1 MSFTLPIYEIESEI
15 LKRIQEHRRLILTA
29 PTGSGK
35 STQVPQMLLK
45 VNPDEKKRIVTLQP
59 RRLAT
64 RLLATRVAEEMGC
77 RIGEMV
83 GYQIRFENRTGSK
96 TRIEFVTEGIL
107 LRRMITDPQLRGIG
121 TLIFDEFHERNLY
134 GDVTLAHAFNLQKT
148 TRPDLVLIIMSAT
161 IQTQKLTDYL
171 RPCSVLESTGRTYPV
186 DIVHQ
191 SVSAGKSRMPVWE
204 QAADAFSEF
213 IRSGEKGDVL
223 IFMPGSFEIHQ
234 TLEAIRHRPEQKGHT
249 LLPLHGELPSRD
261 QDAAV
266 AQQEKPKVVV
276 ATNVAETS
284 LTIHGIRL
292 VIDSGLAR
300 LARYDPY
307 RGINTLF
314 VEKISQA
321 AADQRAGRAGRTQAG
336 KCIRLWSEQDHQ
348 QRFATEIPEI
358 RRLDL
363 SEIILTLKSIGI
375 EDVEAFPWLES
386 PEPKR
391 LNHAVQLLK
400 DLGAMD
406 EEAKLTEVGKRM
418 AAFPLHPRYSRML
431 LAANKLKCV
440 QPAALVASLT
450 QGRDILLRNPDRNV
464 KSFREDRFGAKAS
477 SDFLILIRAW
487 NYAAENSFRLDAC
500 RKAGIHA
507 SASRLIL
514 PVFRHFMKIAEKQG
528 LNTTDTTASEASL
541 LKCLLTGFSDR
552 LAKRVDEGTL
562 RCELAHGGKGV
573 LSRESVVHHSPLF
586 IAAEIREV
594 QMKGGELN
602 TLLSL
607 ASSICKE
614 WLIELYPDEFKSTVQ
629 VQFQPSLKCI
639 VAERQERFRNMT
651 LSSERID
658 PPPVEA
664 SARLLAEEII
674 QGKIPLKSWDH
685 TLDQWIIRLNNLVR
699 WCPEFELPPLTD
711 EDRRHLIE
719 QFCHGAFSVKELK
732 NRSIKSLVKSWLSD
746 TQKDLLNQQAPERLK
761 LANNRNPKVTY
772 VDAESPYIS
781 LRIQEIY
788 DVNETP
794 RIAMNRIPVLMHIL
808 APNMREVQITQDLAR
823 FWTDHY
829 PKLKQQLQRR
839 YPKHEW
845 R

>member
-1 MSFTLPIYEIESEI
+1 
-15 LKRIQEHRRLILTA
+15 
-29 PTGSGK
+29 
-35 STQVPQMLLK
+35 
-45 VNPDEKKRIVTLQP
+45 
-59 RRLAT
+59 
-64 RLLATRVAEEMGC
+64 
-77 RIGEMV
+77 
-83 GYQIRFENRTGSK
+83 
-96 TRIEFVTEGIL
+96 
-107 LRRMITDPQLRGIG
+107 
-121 TLIFDEFHERNLY
+121 
-134 GDVTLAHAFNLQKT
+134 
-148 TRPDLVLIIMSAT
+148 
-161 IQTQKLTDYL
+161 
-171 RPCSVLESTGRTYPV
+171 
-186 DIVHQ
+186 
-191 SVSAGKSRMPVWE
+191 
-204 QAADAFSEF
+204 
-213 IRSGEKGDVL
+213 
-223 IFMPGSFEIHQ
+223 
-234 TLEAIRHRPEQKGHT
+234 
-249 LLPLHGELPSRD
+249 
-261 QDAAV
+261 
-266 AQQEKPKVVV
+266 
-276 ATNVAETS
+276 
-284 LTIHGIRL
+284 
-292 VIDSGLAR
+292 
-300 LARYDPY
+300 
-307 RGINTLF
+307 
-314 VEKISQA
+314 
-321 AADQRAGRAGRTQAG
+321 
-336 KCIRLWSEQDHQ
+336 
-348 QRFATEIPEI
+348 
-358 RRLDL
+358 
-363 SEIILTLKSIGI
+363 
-375 EDVEAFPWLES
+375 
-386 PEPKR
+386 
-391 LNHAVQLLK
+391 
-400 DLGAMD
+400 
-406 EEAKLTEVGKRM
+406 
-418 AAFPLHPRYSRML
+418 
-431 LAANKLKCV
+431 
-440 QPAALVASLT
+440 
-450 QGRDILLRNPDRNV
+450 
-464 KSFREDRFGAKAS
+464 
-477 SDFLILIRAW
+477 
-487 NYAAENSFRLDAC
+487 
-500 RKAGIHA
+500 
-507 SASRLIL
+507 
-514 PVFRHFMKIAEKQG
+514 
-528 LNTTDTTASEASL
+528 
-541 LKCLLTGFSDR
+541 
-552 LAKRVDEGTL
+552 VDEGTL

-639 VAERQERFRNMT
+639 VAERQERFRNIT

-658 PPPVEA
+658 PPPVEE
-664 SARLLAEEII
+664 SARVLAEDII